1 MDLFGPVDGA
11 QFLYGDRQGM
21 FATLVKHE
29 DGMRQRSYSVD
40 LLETVLNCLD
50 RERDSYLSQALFF
63 RCNRRAVNLWT
74 IGTLFAD
81 LDIYRA
87 KDFGPFNSPDV
98 AAFHVLAWLADHGMP
113 LPSLVVHSGRGLYLK
128 WLLTDGLP
136 QAALPRWNAVQ
147 RHLVDKLAPIGADA
161 AARDCSRVL
170 RVERTVN
177 TRADPENRVV
187 RVVHATPGA
196 DGEPIRY
203 GFDGLADQILPYTRA
218 ELDELREARTA
229 RKWKHDDPR
238 RVAMEAAQTFT
249 LSTLWH
255 ARMNDIRKLAE
266 LRGGMPEGL
275 REKALFLMV
284 NCGRWAGVIDNRSAY
299 MEALAL
305 ARELVPEDCRAWW
318 HRSDIS
324 TVVRR
329 DPDDLYRFRNDTL
342 IRWLEI
348 TEEEQAAMTTIIGTP
363 EKYRRNNA
371 RRRTDDEYKARDAAR
386 RREKRGAE
394 AKRKAAII
402 EVRRLFFEEGRTVG
416 EIVGITGL
424 SRWMVWRYRG
434 PEYGPDWPGGIMVD
448 SDVAKTSALCIVGEA
463 SAPDFS

>member
-1 MDLFGPVDGA
+1 MDLFGPVAGA
-11 QFLYGDRQGM
+11 HALYGERPGM
-21 FATLVKHE
+21 FATLVRHPE
-29 DGMRQRSYSVD
+29 GMRQQSHSVD
-40 LLETVLNCLD
+40 LLEPVLKCLD

-63 RCNRRAVNLWT
+63 RRNRRAVNLWS

-87 KDFGPFNSPDV
+87 TDFGPFASPDV
-98 AAFHVLAWLADHGMP
+98 AAVHVLAWLADHGLP

-128 WLLTDGLP
+128 WLLSGGLP

-147 RHLVDKLAPIGADA
+147 RHLVDKLAPLGADP

-203 GFDGLADQILPYTRA
+203 GFDSLADLILPYTRA
-218 ELDELREARTA
+218 DLDELREARAA
-229 RKWKHDDPR
+229 RKWKDDAPR
-238 RVAMEAAQTFT
+238 RAAMEAAQTFT
-249 LSTLWH
+249 QSTLWH

-284 NCGRWAGVIDNRSAY
+284 NCGRWAGVFDRRMAY
-299 MEALAL
+299 LEALAL
-305 ARELVPEDCRAWW
+305 AGELVPGDCRSWW
-318 HRSDIS
+318 TRSDIS
-324 TVVRR
+324 TIVKR
-329 DPDDLYRFRNDTL
+329 DPDNLYRFRNDTL

-348 TEEEQAAMTTIIGTP
+348 TDDEQADMATIIGTP
-363 EKYRRNNA
+363 EKYRRNNE

-386 RREKRGAE
+386 RREKRGAKSE
-394 AKRKAAII
+394 RQARIV
-402 EVRRLFFEEGRTVG
+402 EVRRLRFEEGRTLPQ
-416 EIVGITGL
+416 IVEATGV
-424 SRWMVWRYRG
+424 SRRTVWRYLGRKYAVLDG
-434 PEYGPDWPGGIMVD
+434 VP
-448 SDVAKTSALCIVGEA
+448 KTSALCIVGEA
-463 SAPDFS
+463 NAPDFS